1 MSIESLSVAVYR
13 RGGKGL
19 KKSGKGRMAVL
30 RGEEWG
36 RARLEQQ
43 MKSYELREELREL
56 AQRSSGITVK
66 QQILENLLV
75 KFEEELVPP
84 LLMQ

>member
-1 MSIESLSVAVYR
+1 
-13 RGGKGL
+13 
-19 KKSGKGRMAVL
+19 
-30 RGEEWG
+30 
-36 RARLEQQ
+36 

-66 QQILENLLV
+66 QQILENLLI